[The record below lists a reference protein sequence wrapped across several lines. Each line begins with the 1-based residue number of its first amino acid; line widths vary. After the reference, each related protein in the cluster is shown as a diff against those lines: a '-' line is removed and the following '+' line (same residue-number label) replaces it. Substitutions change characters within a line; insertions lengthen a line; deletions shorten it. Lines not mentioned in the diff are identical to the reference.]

1 MSSTEGM
8 VCKYAL
14 RMGRA
19 RHFQDGKVVGS
30 CSLTASKAVGITGAC
45 LLLSH
50 LCKELSIV
58 FGSELISEQLKLQ
71 QAD

>member
-1 MSSTEGM
+1 MSSAERM

-14 RMGRA
+14 RMEGA
-19 RHFQDGKVVGS
+19 GHFQEGKVVGS
-30 CSLTASKAVGITGAC
+30 CSFTASKTVGMTGAC

-58 FGSELISEQLKLQ
+58 FGSELISEQPKLQ